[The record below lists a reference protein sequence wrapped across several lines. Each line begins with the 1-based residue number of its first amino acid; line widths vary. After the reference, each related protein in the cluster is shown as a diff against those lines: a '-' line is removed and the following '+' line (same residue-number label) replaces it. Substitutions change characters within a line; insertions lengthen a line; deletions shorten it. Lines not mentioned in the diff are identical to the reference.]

1 MPLRINSEIHP
12 GTAAAECGRLHV
24 GDAIL
29 FVNGRDLREVP
40 HEDAV
45 KILSQAAAQQE
56 ITLEVLLLP
65 AIRSAEGGESQR
77 SDICLI

>member
-1 MPLRINSEIHP
+1 MTIFTLNINLSEIHP
-12 GTAAAECGRLHV
+12 GTPAAECGRLYV

-45 KILSQAAAQQE
+45 KILSEAASKQE
-56 ITLEVLLLP
+56 VTLEV
-65 AIRSAEGGESQR
+65 
-77 SDICLI
+77 CYMW